1 MVSNCPFCYHGPYC
15 PSVKLPKNRK
25 FDVDIFFLEITNEL
39 SLEEQKLRLRNPAP
53 PLHQIKIYIY
63 ILFLYYTL
71 PIIIR
76 NKWHISENRNL
87 GCKRQYYKK
96 YWLLANFDFWLFSI
110 AVHLG
115 MSNRDRR
122 KAILTAPGDLKL
134 SFRLQ
139 RKNNNDTDLKVR
151 SCLKND
157 QTILK
162 SRLCPLKEYL

>member
-1 MVSNCPFCYHGPYC
+1 M
-15 PSVKLPKNRK
+15 
-25 FDVDIFFLEITNEL
+25 
-39 SLEEQKLRLRNPAP
+39 
-53 PLHQIKIYIY
+53 
-63 ILFLYYTL
+63 
-71 PIIIR
+71 PIIIQ
-76 NKWHISENRNL
+76 NKWHIPEKRNL
-87 GCKRQYYKK
+87 GNTIGCKSQYYKK

-110 AVHLG
+110 TVHLG

-157 QTILK
+157 QSWRAGSARWKNICKFFCLVSSDPSQELTVSLNVFPTALNVYLLSTFSSLGSDVLSLK
-162 SRLCPLKEYL
+162 RSLNL